1 MVGGGSRAGAG
12 GWGLGGGGRWLTGSL
27 ARGSQEGAGG
37 SPLQQLIGRNVR
49 PSAVPPIF
57 GGLVC
62 VPGTPEEPGAKGI
75 SQTNRPASAPLNC
88 PG

>member
-12 GWGLGGGGRWLTGSL
+12 GWGG
-27 ARGSQEGAGG
+27 GG

-75 SQTNRPASAPLNC
+75 SQTNRPGSAPLNC